1 MVSNWRLRMGRILTI
16 SKISLKESIRDKIF
30 VGLLLFL
37 ALFFLF
43 SVYISTLSLGTVAR
57 FIENTGMLGISLVA
71 LMVSILFGLFSLYRE
86 KERNELYVLLNRV
99 PRSSYLIGRLLG
111 SGFIIIIFSFFA
123 GLGIFLLTWY
133 FGGKV
138 APQLFWAVYW
148 AILEFTLLTSIG
160 IFFYTLGVGFT
171 LNALLLLSV
180 FVVGHSMNEA
190 VQSFIAL
197 GRYGSELHLYL
208 VKAICYIF
216 PNFDMFDFRLA
227 IVHSESIPIGQ
238 IALATLYW
246 FFYLVAVMAISSC
259 IINRRDI

>member
-1 MVSNWRLRMGRILTI
+1 MDRILTI
-16 SKISLKESIRDKIF
+16 SKITLKESVRDKIF

-57 FIENTGMLGISLVA
+57 FIENTGMLGITLIA
-71 LMVSILFGLFSLYRE
+71 LMVTILFGLFSLYRE
-86 KERNELYVLLNRV
+86 KERNELYVLVNRV
-99 PRSSYLIGRLLG
+99 PRYSYLLGRLVG
-111 SGFIIIIFSFFA
+111 SGFIIIIFTFVA

-133 FGGKV
+133 FGGEF

-160 IFFYTLGVGFT
+160 LFFYTLGVGFT
-171 LNALLLLSV
+171 LNSLLVLAV

-190 VQSFIAL
+190 VQSFVAL
-197 GRYGSELHLYL
+197 GRYGSRLHLLL
-208 VKAICYIF
+208 VKGIALLF

-227 IVHSESIPIGQ
+227 IVHVESIPIGQ

-246 FFYLVAVMAISSC
+246 FFYLMAVLAVSSY